1 MQYCYRYWA
10 WAAEIRANE
19 AELMRDLE
27 LWNCEVE
34 RKSDSIS
41 VWVPESALVL
51 FQIKYPTLR
60 AYPVF
65 DRY

>member
-41 VWVPESALVL
+41 VWVPDLL
-51 FQIKYPTLR
+51 
-60 AYPVF
+60 
-65 DRY
+65 